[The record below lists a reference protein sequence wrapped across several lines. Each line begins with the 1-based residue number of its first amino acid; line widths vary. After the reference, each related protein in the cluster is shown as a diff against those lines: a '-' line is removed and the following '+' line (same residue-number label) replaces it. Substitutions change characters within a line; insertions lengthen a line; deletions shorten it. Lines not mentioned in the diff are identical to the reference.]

1 MNAINYDDEKAFEL
15 EFEQFVESL
24 RPTQSPSKPDPAPAP
39 SKVIKVEP
47 TPAVSERKET
57 PKSTSHVNP
66 APAPKKTVAPKK
78 IISNAQEKTTEIGKT
93 VRQHARETKEKVGS
107 ALSRSEDRINAFI
120 DKIDKK
126 LRGE

>member
-1 MNAINYDDEKAFEL
+1 MMNADEKTFQL
-15 EFEQFVESL
+15 EFAEFVESF
-24 RPTQSPSKPDPAPAP
+24 RPTSNPSKPDPTPAP
-39 SKVIKVEP
+39 SKEIKVEP
-47 TPAVSERKET
+47 NPVVPERKEK
-57 PKSTSHVNP
+57 PKTVTHVNP

-78 IISNAQEKTTEIGKT
+78 IISNAQEKTTEVGKT